1 MPVMQEEDYYMLI
14 IYSST
19 EVDSRHIENFQR
31 MKRIAL
37 ADLKSLN

>member
-1 MPVMQEEDYYMLI
+1 MLVMQEEDYYMLI

-19 EVDSRHIENFQR
+19 EAGSWHIENVQR
-31 MKRIAL
+31 MKWIGL